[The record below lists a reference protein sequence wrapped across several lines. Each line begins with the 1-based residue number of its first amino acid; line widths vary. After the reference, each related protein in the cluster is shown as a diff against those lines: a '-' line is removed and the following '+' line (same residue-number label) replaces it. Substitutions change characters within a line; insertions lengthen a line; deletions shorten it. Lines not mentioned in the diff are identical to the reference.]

1 MQIKEASFLRG
12 AVGPSQYPDDGF
24 PEIALVGRSNV
35 GKSSLINRLI
45 KRKNLA
51 RTSAQ
56 PGKTQQ
62 LNYYAIQSNIAL
74 FYLVDC
80 PGYGYARV
88 SRTEKEKWQAFIE
101 KYLANRVPLVL
112 VLQVIDLR
120 HEPSKDDI
128 AMFNWLMDQDLP
140 VAVVATKA
148 DKVPKGKWQA
158 HTDKIMRALGSPKK
172 PLIFSAESG
181 IGLDQ
186 LNALIEE
193 LVEPEVVEDIE

>member
-1 MQIKEASFLRG
+1 MQIKNASFLRG
-12 AVGPSQYPDDGF
+12 AVGPKQYPEDGL

-45 KRKNLA
+45 NRKNLA

-62 LNYYAIQSNIAL
+62 LNYYAIETDLAP

-88 SRTEKEKWQAFIE
+88 SRSEKEKWQDFIE
-101 KYLANRVPLVL
+101 AYLSNRGPLAL
-112 VLQVIDLR
+112 TFQVIDLR
-120 HEPSKDDI
+120 HEPSKDDV
-128 AMFNWLMDQDLP
+128 AMFRWLTDQGLP
-140 VAVVATKA
+140 VAVIATKA

-158 HTDKIMRALGSPKK
+158 HIDRLMRTLDTPKK
-172 PLIFSAESG
+172 PLVFSAVSG
-181 IGLDQ
+181 YGLDQ
-186 LNALIEE
+186 LSALLEE
-193 LVEPEVVEDIE
+193 LITPFDED

>member
-1 MQIKEASFLRG
+1 MQIKNASFLRG
-12 AVGPSQYPDDGF
+12 AVGPKQYPEDGL

-45 KRKNLA
+45 NRKNLA

-62 LNYYAIQSNIAL
+62 LNYYAIETDLAP

-88 SRTEKEKWQAFIE
+88 SRSEKEKWQDFIE
-101 KYLANRVPLVL
+101 AYLSNRGPLAL
-112 VLQVIDLR
+112 TFQVIDLR
-120 HEPSKDDI
+120 HEPSKDDV
-128 AMFNWLMDQDLP
+128 AMFRWLTDQGLP
-140 VAVVATKA
+140 VAVIATKA

-158 HTDKIMRALGSPKK
+158 HIDRLMRTLDMPKK
-172 PLIFSAESG
+172 PLVFSAVSG
-181 IGLDQ
+181 YGLDQ
-186 LNALIEE
+186 LSA
-193 LVEPEVVEDIE
+193 LVEEVITPFDED

>member
-1 MQIKEASFLRG
+1 
-12 AVGPSQYPDDGF
+12 
-24 PEIALVGRSNV
+24 
-35 GKSSLINRLI
+35 
-45 KRKNLA
+45 
-51 RTSAQ
+51 
-56 PGKTQQ
+56 
-62 LNYYAIQSNIAL
+62 
-74 FYLVDC
+74 
-80 PGYGYARV
+80 
-88 SRTEKEKWQAFIE
+88 
-101 KYLANRVPLVL
+101 
-112 VLQVIDLR
+112 
-120 HEPSKDDI
+120 
-128 AMFNWLMDQDLP
+128 MFNWLMDQDLP

>member
-1 MQIKEASFLRG
+1 MQIKNASFLRG
-12 AVGPSQYPDDGF
+12 AVGPKQYPEDGW

-45 KRKNLA
+45 NRKNLA

-62 LNYYAIQSNIAL
+62 LNYYAIETDLAP

-88 SRTEKEKWQAFIE
+88 SRSEKEKWQDFIE
-101 KYLANRVPLVL
+101 AYLSNREPLAL
-112 VLQVIDLR
+112 TFQVIDLR
-120 HEPSKDDI
+120 HEPSKDDV
-128 AMFNWLMDQDLP
+128 AMFRWLIDQGLP
-140 VAVVATKA
+140 VAVIATKA

-158 HTDKIMRALGSPKK
+158 HIDRLMRTLDTPKK
-172 PLIFSAESG
+172 PLVFSAVSG
-181 IGLDQ
+181 YGLDQ
-186 LNALIEE
+186 LSALVEE
-193 LVEPEVVEDIE
+193 LITPFDED